1 MSDPRDRLSTA
12 VDRLRFSRRTTET
25 FLADLEPS
33 DWLWQPGDGLNHIA
47 WHVGHVT
54 YAQYFLCVVRVRGR
68 VESDRELVPTAFLRR
83 YKFGSKPSP
92 EPSRNATPD
101 ELLATL
107 RGVHALALSELEAR
121 TEAELDVQTDPPHPL
136 FETTLGGVEWCG
148 QHELLHCGQV
158 MLLRRMLGK
167 PALWKM

>member
-1 MSDPRDRLSTA
+1 MSDPRARLA
-12 VDRLRFSRRTTET
+12 PAIDRLRFSRRTTET
-25 FLADLEPS
+25 FLADLVPG

-68 VESDRELVPTAFLRR
+68 IESDRDLVPTAFLRR
-83 YKFGSKPSP
+83 YKFGSRPSANP
-92 EPSRNATPD
+92 ARNATPD

-107 RGVHALALSELEAR
+107 RGVHELALAELERR
-121 TEAELDVQTDPPHPL
+121 TDADLVTPAEPAHPL
-136 FETTLGGVEWCG
+136 FETTLGGVEWCS
-148 QHELLHCGQV
+148 QHELIHCGQM